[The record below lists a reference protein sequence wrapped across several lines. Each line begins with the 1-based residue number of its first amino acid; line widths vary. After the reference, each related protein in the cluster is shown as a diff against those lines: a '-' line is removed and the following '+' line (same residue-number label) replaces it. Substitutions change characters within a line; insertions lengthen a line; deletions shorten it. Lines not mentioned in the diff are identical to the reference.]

1 MKKILVV
8 DDNFDNRNIIAQM
21 LKLSGFSVVQASDGH
36 QAIDMTERESPD
48 LILMDL
54 AMPGLDGWS
63 AASRIKA
70 QPHLA
75 HVPVIAVTGHVT
87 RDDIERALRSG
98 CADYLAKP
106 IDFETMLLKVRTHLS
121 TAHQG

>member
-8 DDNFDNRNIIAQM
+8 DDNFDNRTIIAQM
-21 LKLSGFSVVQASDGH
+21 LKLSGFQVAMASDGH
-36 QAIDMTERESPD
+36 QAIDATESEEPD

-63 AASRIKA
+63 ATARLKA
-70 QPHLA
+70 RPELA

-87 RDDIERALRSG
+87 RSDIERALQAG
-98 CADYLAKP
+98 CADYLSKP
-106 IDFETMLLKVRTHLS
+106 IDFETMLLKVRAHL
-121 TAHQG
+121 AA

>member
-8 DDNFDNRNIIAQM
+8 DDNLDNRMIIAQM
-21 LKLSGFSVVQASDGH
+21 LKLSGYVVVTAGDGH
-36 QAIDMTERESPD
+36 QAIDLTEREGPD

-63 AASRIKA
+63 AAARIKA
-70 QPHLA
+70 RPHLA

-87 RDDIERALRSG
+87 RSDIDRALQSG
-98 CADYLAKP
+98 CADYLSKP
-106 IDFETMLLKVRTHLS
+106 IDFETMLLKVRTML
-121 TAHQG
+121 AA

>member
-1 MKKILVV
+1 MIQTILVV
-8 DDNFDNRNIIAQM
+8 DDNLDNRTIIAHM
-21 LKLSGFSVVQASDGH
+21 LTIGGFRSVTAASGD
-36 QAIDMTERESPD
+36 QAISMAEREPPD

-63 AASRIKA
+63 ATAQIKA
-70 QPHLA
+70 RSDLA

-87 RDDIERALRSG
+87 QNELERALRAG

-106 IDFETMLLKVRTHLS
+106 IDFETMLLKVRQHL
-121 TAHQG
+121 AA

>member
-1 MKKILVV
+1 MNKILVV

-21 LKLSGFSVVQASDGH
+21 LKLSGFQVVMASNGE
-36 QAIDMTERESPD
+36 QAIDMTEREAPD

-70 QPHLA
+70 RPDLA
-75 HVPVIAVTGHVT
+75 HVPMIAVTGHVT
-87 RDDIERALRSG
+87 REEIERAIQSG

-106 IDFETMLLKVRTHLS
+106 IDFETMLLKVRSFL
-121 TAHQG
+121 AA